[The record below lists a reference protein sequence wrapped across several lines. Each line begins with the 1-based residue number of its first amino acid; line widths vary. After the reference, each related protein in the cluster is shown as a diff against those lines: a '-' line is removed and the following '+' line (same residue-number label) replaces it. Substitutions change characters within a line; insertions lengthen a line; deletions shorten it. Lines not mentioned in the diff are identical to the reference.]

1 MILAPYHEIDNQCNC
16 GALFAIPLPSKMQK
30 VDLMS
35 NFFQFLAICC
45 LGKQDPALKGKKTLG
60 RVCLLVV
67 SKWRPHN
74 MIDRLSF
81 PHRLFLPA
89 RVHRDVFHG
98 VEQAVM
104 AGEA

>member
-1 MILAPYHEIDNQCNC
+1 MQLWCLVCNTTAFQDAQSRC
-16 GALFAIPLPSKMQK
+16 DEQLFSVLSHMLFREARSGAE
-30 VDLMS
+30 
-35 NFFQFLAICC
+35 
-45 LGKQDPALKGKKTLG
+45 GEKTLG
-60 RVCLLVV
+60 RMCLLVV

-74 MIDRLSF
+74 MIGRLSF